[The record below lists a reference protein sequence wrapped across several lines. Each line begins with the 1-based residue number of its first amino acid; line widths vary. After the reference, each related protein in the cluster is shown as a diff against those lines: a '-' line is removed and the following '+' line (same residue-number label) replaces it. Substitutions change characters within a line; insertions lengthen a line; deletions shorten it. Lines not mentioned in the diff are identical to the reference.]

1 MSFAYII
8 RLMYGVSPIDEGIGS
23 DGRGS
28 RRGLLTPFDR
38 WEGGR
43 GEGAEEDVIDR
54 EKRN

>member
-28 RRGLLTPFDR
+28 RRRLLTPFDR
-38 WEGGR
+38 WEGEGGR
-43 GEGAEEDVIDR
+43 GL
-54 EKRN
+54 KRML